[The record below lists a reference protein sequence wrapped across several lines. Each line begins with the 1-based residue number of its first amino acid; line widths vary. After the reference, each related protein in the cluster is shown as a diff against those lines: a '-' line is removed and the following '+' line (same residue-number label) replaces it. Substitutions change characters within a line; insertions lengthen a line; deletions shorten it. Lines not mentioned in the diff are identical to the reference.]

1 MGDWWNSARSWSWM
15 VDLLMKAHYLF
26 HRDFHSWYLHWCW
39 ELWLRK
45 RNVKTIAVFYDKMNF
60 WKSWKICLSYKIQIS
75 ILPWH
80 KVNGESPSFETKETY
95 RPTVLRSSKHEM
107 SRYLFSDCLM
117 SESSLPLN
125 HMHKGLSWCSELL
138 PTLISRLKSIIRLI
152 QMIGYKNEIILLTM
166 NGQVVYL
173 IFRTFSQQVHLTQR
187 WYW

>member
-1 MGDWWNSARSWSWM
+1 MGDWWNSAHSWSWM

-39 ELWLRK
+39 ELGLIK
-45 RNVKTIAVFYDKMNF
+45 RNVKTTALFYHKMIN
-60 WKSWKICLSYKIQIS
+60 WKICLSYKVQIS

-80 KVNGESPSFETKETY
+80 KVNGESTSFETKETY

-107 SRYLFSDCLM
+107 SRYLFLDCLM

-138 PTLISRLKSIIRLI
+138 PTLISRLKSIIR
-152 QMIGYKNEIILLTM
+152 YNNE
-166 NGQVVYL
+166 NNKD
-173 IFRTFSQQVHLTQR
+173 
-187 WYW
+187 